1 MDAATLLAVLL
12 DHASPEVADLPRF
25 GRGIGGGGRKIDRA
39 MEYVPLAGPADC
51 RCNVPLPFQR
61 IAGAARVVAH
71 RARMRAVPAPLVRL
85 AATSPYFIRSMA
97 KPATLMAQLF
107 PGCWIK
113 VFVSQPSSPASS
125 ACLPCWH
132 HGIISSVSGGTA
144 KVIHFT
150 QPEPDAAAPPPTPEA
165 SAGERSVLETSL
177 EWFLA
182 GGANA
187 QVVDAEPAYSYL
199 EVVARA
205 RLHLGASAYSLP
217 TRNCEHFA
225 SWCYLSSAF
234 SHQVWA
240 FGAGAGVIS
249 VLLGVISVVAMS
261 MARKKWV

>member
-1 MDAATLLAVLL
+1 
-12 DHASPEVADLPRF
+12 
-25 GRGIGGGGRKIDRA
+25 
-39 MEYVPLAGPADC
+39 
-51 RCNVPLPFQR
+51 
-61 IAGAARVVAH
+61 
-71 RARMRAVPAPLVRL
+71 
-85 AATSPYFIRSMA
+85 
-97 KPATLMAQLF
+97 MAQLF

-113 VFVSQPSSPASS
+113 VYVSQPSSPAS
-125 ACLPCWH
+125 AGLAYLPCWH

-150 QPEPDAAAPPPTPEA
+150 RPEPDASSHPTP
-165 SAGERSVLETSL
+165 ERSVLETSL

-205 RLHLGASAYSLP
+205 RRHLGASAYSLP
-217 TRNCEHFA
+217 TQNCEHFA
-225 SWCYLSSAF
+225 SWCYLGSAY

-249 VLLGVISVVAMS
+249 VLLGVISIVAMS
-261 MARKKWV
+261 MSRTKWV